1 MPSFND
7 YWLAREKAFVKPE
20 QCRAWKNLDAF
31 HQNSLDCLNKAFE
44 TYYIARKN
52 LELCQDSKEKG
63 PMVSELEECAKVG
76 GSWIIGSRSL
86 KQAFEHFAK
95 YGNWTDDAL
104 DVYYAKPWSL
114 WSGIDHYTK
123 GVTAG
128 VNFLTAFDAK
138 CQKSMEAILAFESQ
152 AQKLNDAGELDKLT
166 EEGVRSR
173 GVRIAEIIKDI
184 HEKAEDAE
192 KFLWWTARSTEAL
205 DSLRFAFGS
214 DWEAFAKAAEACEK
228 CHGYLEKFGGPL
240 GKGVGAADN
249 IVKGYETYQRAT
261 RAGFSEGAAAAIATL
276 QKAMEFVPV
285 FGELYAN
292 VLGAVPE
299 ITEPCRR
306 NSQRRP
312 AARSAVRTMILTFPR
327 SGIKATCSPLRCVG
341 IGERGQ
347 PYVILY
353 STFWGSV

>member
-1 MPSFND
+1 LLERTLSYARIPKKRDLWYQSLRNAPRSADLGLLGPEASSRPS
-7 YWLAREKAFVKPE
+7 
-20 QCRAWKNLDAF
+20 
-31 HQNSLDCLNKAFE
+31 
-44 TYYIARKN
+44 
-52 LELCQDSKEKG
+52 
-63 PMVSELEECAKVG
+63 
-76 GSWIIGSRSL
+76 
-86 KQAFEHFAK
+86 HFAK

-299 ITEPCRR
+299 ITQLAQNHVDEIR
-306 NSQRRP
+306 N
-312 AARSAVRTMILTFPR
+312 AALQLGLQYGR
-327 SGIKATCSPLRCVG
+327 
-341 IGERGQ
+341 
-347 PYVILY
+347 
-353 STFWGSV
+353 